1 MSPERIEYVPWD
13 EYIDKLT
20 NTDKNELNLFGQTL
34 SNAERERLK
43 RNPPLDDFLKHQ
55 KTQYVLA
62 TKNGMGNDARWKMLD
77 ATTIGVEKALTD
89 GRSSEI
95 AIRSIA
101 LGCAIEALQY
111 PPYSMQFK
119 MIKAFAST
127 IKSKLPL
134 KIKNDRLAALKEHAQ
149 FLAKD
154 RWSEDVNKELRMMD
168 MCHAIWP
175 ELVDAVEE
183 FKIKDA
189 LPDRPELLKNWI
201 RPVAPDWAK
210 KRGAPKK

>member
-1 MSPERIEYVPWD
+1 MSPERIEYEPWD
-13 EYIDKLT
+13 EHIDKLT
-20 NTDKNELNLFGQTL
+20 NTNKNDLDLFNQISSDAG
-34 SNAERERLK
+34 RERLK
-43 RNPPLDDFLKHQ
+43 RNPPLDAFLNHQ

-77 ATTIGVEKALTD
+77 ATTIGVEKALID
-89 GRSSEI
+89 GCTSEI
-95 AIRSIA
+95 VIRSIA
-101 LGCAIEALQY
+101 LGCAVEALHY

-119 MIKAFAST
+119 MTKAFTST

-134 KIKNDRLAALKEHAQ
+134 KIKNDRLAMLKEYAQ
-149 FLAKD
+149 SLAED
-154 RWSEDVNKELRMMD
+154 RWSEDINKELRMMD

-175 ELVDAVEE
+175 ELVDAAEE
-183 FKIKDA
+183 FKIKDV

-210 KRGAPKK
+210 KGGAPKK